1 MLVSGHA
8 PPRLAVA
15 ILLAALLGVLAGPA
29 DADQT
34 FTITGHGYGHG
45 VGMPQYG
52 AEGYA
57 LAGGSYQQILA
68 LYYPGT
74 QLGSDTP
81 GAQIRVLLQSGRT
94 SVQVTSATGLVAHDE
109 TSGATASVPSG
120 ATVTNGA
127 GSYTVTGSDGTAIAS
142 GWAGPVLFT
151 PAGTSPVELVGTAL
165 YGGSN
170 LTYRG
175 AIRVVL
181 GASGLAAV
189 NVLPVED
196 YLRGVVPSE
205 MPSSWKPAALEAQ
218 AVAARGYALATAAPV
233 GSLFDVYADTRSQAY
248 AGMSVER
255 PETDAAIAS
264 TSGQVLT
271 YGGKLAT
278 TYFSSSSGGRT
289 ANVQEVFAGAVATPY
304 LVAVDD
310 PYDGASPYHDW
321 TVTFTGAQI
330 AQELGY
336 AGTITGLSVVAYPSG
351 RVQTLQITGSAG
363 TASIP
368 AGTVRTALAL
378 RSSWFATGATVT
390 TSPAPSTATLTLA
403 KPRISAGHVLLRGT
417 APPGALALQGAAGA
431 SWRTLAT
438 VTPSPTGTVSF
449 TRRLGETP
457 LYRLQQGLTATSA
470 VRVSLGTGLTLRRT
484 TTGFTGRLYPALRG
498 RTVVLQRA
506 SASGWTWIA
515 RGTTTATGRFAL
527 TPRRLPAGS
536 YRARFTGDSIYRVSA
551 SAARR
556 IGKKPT
562 RSLAWVPTDPEFPAQ
577 WNDRAVRAFD
587 YWPQVP
593 VFPGDPVTVA
603 VVDGGIDD
611 HSPDLVRPD
620 GTSVVWKTITVAK
633 PAPALD
639 GDPGALEHG
648 TAVAGIIAARANNGI
663 GIAGLDQSVRLID
676 VRVVGADGTID
687 PIVEARGIQMAV
699 DAGARVINLSLGGK
713 RAPGQSDDEY
723 SRAEQ
728 DAIDYAYSKGAV
740 IVAAV
745 GNSEN
750 PYPYASYPAALPHV
764 IGVSA
769 VDSNNRTPRF
779 SNRDAIF
786 NDLAAPGVGI
796 LTTVPRTSTSTGLS
810 QNAPEGDVVGPDGT
824 VEGTSF
830 AAPHVSAAA
839 ALLFAAHPDLT
850 NDQVMEIL
858 EHSAHDLAPP
868 DASPATHIGHDPL
881 TGFGLL
887 DIDAAMTASAT
898 PPAPDLAGEP
908 NDKPYER
915 TPLRGFAGTIQATAS
930 RGDDPDDI
938 YGLQARKGDR
948 VRVVIEPFQSPYGT
962 GQVDGVAWVPGT
974 ANVSRFTSARIV
986 ASTLGTGPLERLSF
1000 TATRSGTWLIE
1011 VLARSGWTS
1020 YRLSWSVGS
1029 SSSGGTLLK

>member
-15 ILLAALLGVLAGPA
+15 VLLAALLGVLAGPA
-29 DADQT
+29 RADQT

-74 QLGSDTP
+74 QLAADTP
-81 GAQIRVLLQSGRT
+81 GAQIRVLLQSART
-94 SVQVTSATGLVAHDE
+94 SVQVSSSTGLVAHDE
-109 TSGATASVPSG
+109 TSGATAAAPSG
-120 ATVTNGA
+120 ATVTSTTGA
-127 GSYTVTGSDGTAIAS
+127 YTLTGTDGTVLAS

-151 PAGTSPVELVGTAL
+151 PAGTSPIELVGSEL
-165 YGGSN
+165 YGGAN
-170 LTYRG
+170 LSYRG

-205 MPSSWKPAALEAQ
+205 MPSRWNPAALEAQ
-218 AVAARGYALATAAPV
+218 AVAARGYALATSAPL

-248 AGMSVER
+248 AGIGAER
-255 PETDAAIAS
+255 PQTDAAIAA
-264 TSGQVLT
+264 TSGQVLM

-289 ANVQEVFAGAVATPY
+289 ANVQEVFPGAVATPY

-310 PYDGASPYHDW
+310 PYDAASPYHDW
-321 TVTFTGAQI
+321 TATFTGTAI
-330 AQELGY
+330 AQALGY
-336 AGTITGLSVVAYPSG
+336 AGTVTGLSVVAYPSG
-351 RVQTLQITGSAG
+351 RVQTLQVTGSAG
-363 TASIP
+363 TASIA
-368 AGTVRTALAL
+368 AGTARTALGL
-378 RSSWFATGATVT
+378 RSTWFATGAAVAAPLAPAT
-390 TSPAPSTATLTLA
+390 TALTLA
-403 KPRISAGHVLLRGT
+403 KPRISAGRVLLQGT
-417 APPGALALQGAAGA
+417 APPGPLALQGAAGA

-438 VTPSPTGTVSF
+438 VTPSATGAVSF

-457 LYRLQQGLTATSA
+457 LYRLQQGVTATAA
-470 VRVSLGTGLTLRRT
+470 VRVSVGSGITFRRT
-484 TTGFTGRLYPALRG
+484 ATGFAGRLYPALRG

-515 RGTTTATGRFAL
+515 RASTTATGRFAL
-527 TPRRLPAGS
+527 ARRQLRPGS
-536 YRARFTGDSIYRVSA
+536 YRARFTGDSIYRPS
-551 SAARR
+551 SSPARR
-556 IGKKPT
+556 IGKRPT
-562 RSLAWVPTDPEFPAQ
+562 RSLAWVPTDPEFTAQ
-577 WNDRAVRAFD
+577 WNDRAVHAFD
-587 YWPQVP
+587 FWPQVP
-593 VFPGDPVTVA
+593 VFTGDPVIVA

-611 HSPDLVRPD
+611 ASPDLLRPD
-620 GTSVVWKTITVAK
+620 GSSVVWKTITVARN
-633 PAPALD
+633 APSLA
-639 GDPGALEHG
+639 GDSGALEHG

-687 PIVEARGIQMAV
+687 PRVEARGIQLAV

-723 SRAEQ
+723 SPAEQ
-728 DAIDYAYSKGAV
+728 AAIDYAYSKGAV

-745 GNSEN
+745 GNSQN

-769 VDSNNRTPRF
+769 VDSNDRTPRF
-779 SNRDAIF
+779 SNRDAVF
-786 NDLAAPGVGI
+786 NDIAAPGVGI
-796 LTTVPRTSTSTGLS
+796 LTTVPRSSTPTGLS
-810 QNAPEGDVVGPDGT
+810 QNAPEGDVVGPGGT

-868 DASPATHIGHDPL
+868 VASPATRVGHDPL

-887 DIDAAMTASAT
+887 DIDAALTQSAA
-898 PPAPDLAGEP
+898 PPAPDLEGEP
-908 NDKPYER
+908 NDKPYEL
-915 TPLRGFAGTIQATAS
+915 TPLRGFEGTIQATAS

-938 YGLQARKGDR
+938 YGLRARKGDR

-974 ANVSRFTSARIV
+974 SNVSRFTSAKIV

-1011 VLARSGWTS
+1011 VLARTGWTS

-1029 SSSGGTLLK
+1029 SSSSGTLLR